1 MTGWSLFHSW
11 LRATLRRSRMESDM
25 NEELHFHIEAYA
37 QDLVRSG
44 VPHQEAMR
52 RAKLEFGGAE
62 RVKEECREARGVHF
76 LETLFR
82 DIRYGLRA
90 LRKSPGFTAFA
101 VLTLALGI
109 GANSAIF
116 SVINGIL
123 LKPLPYLHPEELIDL
138 HLTAPGVNF
147 PDADSAP
154 FLYFTYREQEDL
166 SRASGYTDGIRKASL
181 DSPSRRK
188 RNASTLRPRCCRSSV
203 CSPLSAAGFRKV
215 TRRQVARK
223 PPF

>member
-1 MTGWSLFHSW
+1 MTVWSPFRSW
-11 LRATLRRSRMESDM
+11 LQATLRRSRMENDM
-25 NEELHFHIEAYA
+25 NEELHFHIEACA
-37 QDLVRSG
+37 QDLERNG

-90 LRKSPGFTAFA
+90 LRKSPGFTAVA

-116 SVINGIL
+116 SVINGVL
-123 LKPLPYLHPEELIDL
+123 LKPLPYSHPEELIDL

-147 PDADSAP
+147 PDADPAP
-154 FLYFTYREQEDL
+154 FLYFTYREQ
-166 SRASGYTDGIRKASL
+166 G
-181 DSPSRRK
+181 
-188 RNASTLRPRCCRSSV
+188 RSFQNV
-203 CSPLSAAGFRKV
+203 GLYR
-215 TRRQVARK
+215 
-223 PPF
+223 